1 MACSSADWT
10 NARRDESSSVDGG
23 GTLWTPVSLYIERI
37 RSLAGLPVAFKF
49 VKRDNHFSEHLS
61 HSAQNFDR
69 AGALALPVYFILSF
83 AKDGLI
89 WTER

>member
-1 MACSSADWT
+1 M
-10 NARRDESSSVDGG
+10 
-23 GTLWTPVSLYIERI
+23 
-37 RSLAGLPVAFKF
+37 AFKF